1 MSLDNNQFESHG
13 DIAQFLEKFKEQS
26 FSSAVPPAGADALG
40 NRVIPS
46 KSSQYERTFEKLEQN
61 IQELEERFEASAS
74 QNQMILSEL
83 ARTREA
89 MARQKD
95 RDAFLEHIS
104 RTIANLKASV
114 ENLSRVRQERPLSY
128 PEPDVQRGFDS
139 VPASETPHTAIY
151 HYRPENYRAAQEEK
165 ARLEREEKERII
177 SSLHQKASQLKAVNS
192 ALDREIK
199 KVQQEKM
206 EALKKSAEQ
215 AKEILSLRDQLT
227 EAEERFKSFDFE
239 GRIISIRQE
248 YQQKVDSLETQLK
261 EISDT
266 CMKQVEEIES
276 LRAENVKLHKAA
288 QEKEAALKLLE
299 AKEAELQA
307 LKEQMAAL
315 ESDHSR
321 GAQEQLIAFT
331 EKLQSLQNQR
341 DELSVQFESARQE
354 LEAVRQ
360 EKELL
365 EKNFKELVDKI
376 NANDAVIEELKQK
389 IAVLGRQN
397 EELTQHNVRLQ
408 GEKEE
413 LARANEQLDA
423 RAQAAE
429 MEKEAF
435 SIRSEEL
442 SRQAETLTLEKVGLF
457 ARTEELTRE
466 KGAFEEQARTLE
478 AEKETLHRDLQAAR
492 QTAENLTR
500 EKDALSSRAEEL
512 TREKAELAARGEELS
527 RQTEELARERAS
539 LSARAEELALE
550 KKNFEEQSRLLSG
563 EKETLSKDLQAAHR
577 TAEDLTREKAELS
590 SRAGNLEKEK
600 AELSSRAENL
610 EREKA
615 KLSSRT
621 EELAKEKAALEA
633 RAEELSR
640 EKETLSQRAQTLQH
654 EADTLAVEK
663 RELAKENQ
671 QLRNQSAAL
680 LAARLVQEKERAD
693 KAELLRKAAASEKT
707 AAPQAPQ
714 APAAP
719 QPLLDSHRAEQKAL
733 PEASTAQEEQIPLS
747 EIPVAMDARA
757 KSTVVT
763 EADLPEIKVADPVPQ
778 REQLFDGED
787 FLEKTD
793 SFIGRMKWSIFR
805 EDK

>member
-1 MSLDNNQFESHG
+1 MSLDNNQFEPHG
-13 DIAQFLEKFKEQS
+13 DISQFLEKFKEQS
-26 FSSAVPPAGADALG
+26 ASSSVPPAGADALE

-46 KSSQYERTFEKLEQN
+46 KSFQYERTFEKLEQK
-61 IQELEERFEASAS
+61 IRELEERFEASAS
-74 QNQMILSEL
+74 QNQLILSEL
-83 ARTREA
+83 ARTREV
-89 MARQKD
+89 MERQKD
-95 RDAFLEHIS
+95 RDAFFEHIS

-114 ENLSRVRQERPLSY
+114 ENLSRVRQEPPLSY

-139 VPASETPHTAIY
+139 APAAPTPHTAIY
-151 HYRPENYRAAQEEK
+151 HYQPENYRAAQEEK
-165 ARLEREEKERII
+165 ARREREEKERII

-248 YQQKVDSLETQLK
+248 YRQKVDSLETQLK

-307 LKEQMAAL
+307 LKDQMAAL

-331 EKLQSLQNQR
+331 EKLQSLQTQR

-354 LEAVRQ
+354 LESVRQ

-365 EKNFKELVDKI
+365 EKNFRELVNKI

-397 EELTQHNVRLQ
+397 EELAQHNVRLQ
-408 GEKEE
+408 EEKED
-413 LARANEQLDA
+413 LSRSNEQLDA

-429 MEKEAF
+429 KEKEDL
-435 SIRSEEL
+435 SLRTEEL
-442 SRQAETLTLEKVGLF
+442 SRQKETLTLEKVGLF
-457 ARTEELTRE
+457 ARTEEL
-466 KGAFEEQARTLE
+466 
-478 AEKETLHRDLQAAR
+478 
-492 QTAENLTR
+492 
-500 EKDALSSRAEEL
+500 
-512 TREKAELAARGEELS
+512 S
-527 RQTEELARERAS
+527 RQTEELSREKAG
-539 LSARAEELALE
+539 LAARAEALALE
-550 KKNFEEQSRLLSG
+550 KKNFEDQSRQLNS

-577 TAEDLTREKAELS
+577 TAEDLTREKDAL
-590 SRAGNLEKEK
+590 K
-600 AELSSRAENL
+600 
-610 EREKA
+610 
-615 KLSSRT
+615 SRT
-621 EELAKEKAALEA
+621 EELAKEKDALEA
-633 RAEELSR
+633 RTEELSH
-640 EKETLSQRAQTLQH
+640 EKETLSRRAQTLRE
-654 EADTLAVEK
+654 EADTLSAEK

-693 KAELLRKAAASEKT
+693 KAELLRKEAASDKT
-707 AAPQAPQ
+707 SASQAPQ
-714 APAAP
+714 APAVP
-719 QPLLDSHRAEQKAL
+719 QPLLASHRAERKAL
-733 PEASTAQEEQIPLS
+733 PEANAAREEQIPLS
-747 EIPVAMDARA
+747 EIPVAMDAQA
-757 KSTVVT
+757 KSTVMT
-763 EADLPEIKVADPVPQ
+763 EADLPEIKVADPVPP
-778 REQLFDGED
+778 REPLFDGED

>member
-26 FSSAVPPAGADALG
+26 FPSVAPSGSDTL
-40 NRVIPS
+40 NSRVIPS
-46 KSSQYERTFEKLEQN
+46 KSSQYERTFEKLEQK

-89 MARQKD
+89 MERQKD
-95 RDAFLEHIS
+95 RDVFLEHIS

-114 ENLSRVRQERPLSY
+114 ENLSRLRQESPIFY
-128 PEPDVQRGFDS
+128 PEPDVQRGFDR
-139 VPASETPHTAIY
+139 VPQPQPHTAIY
-151 HYRPENYRAAQEEK
+151 HYQPENYRAAQEEK

-215 AKEILSLRDQLT
+215 AKEILSLRDKLT

-248 YQQKVDSLETQLK
+248 YQQKVDSLETQLQ
-261 EISDT
+261 EISAT

-307 LKEQMAAL
+307 LKDQMSAL

-331 EKLQSLQNQR
+331 EKLQSLQTQR
-341 DELSVQFESARQE
+341 DELSVKFESARQE

-365 EKNFKELVDKI
+365 EKNFKELMEKI

-389 IAVLGRQN
+389 ITVLGRQN
-397 EELTQHNVRLQ
+397 EELTEHNARLQ
-408 GEKEE
+408 SEKEE
-413 LARANEQLDA
+413 LRRANEQLDA
-423 RAQAAE
+423 RAQLA
-429 MEKEAF
+429 EKEK
-435 SIRSEEL
+435 
-442 SRQAETLTLEKVGLF
+442 ETLTLEKVGLF
-457 ARTEELTRE
+457 ARGEELSRE
-466 KGAFEEQARTLE
+466 KGVFEAQTRILKE
-478 AEKETLHRDLQAAR
+478 EKETLNQHLLAAR
-492 QTAENLTR
+492 QTAE
-500 EKDALSSRAEEL
+500 EL
-512 TREKAELAARGEELS
+512 AREKAELAARSEELS
-527 RQTEELARERAS
+527 RQTQALEAERAGLSARTEELAREKQS
-539 LSARAEELALE
+539 
-550 KKNFEEQSRLLSG
+550 FEEQARLLSG
-563 EKETLSKDLQAAHR
+563 EKEALSSNLQAAHR
-577 TAEDLTREKAELS
+577 TAEDLTREKAEF
-590 SRAGNLEKEK
+590 A
-600 AELSSRAENL
+600 ARAEAL
-610 EREKA
+610 AQEK
-615 KLSSRT
+615 S
-621 EELAKEKAALEA
+621 ALEA

-640 EKETLSQRAQTLQH
+640 EKETLAQQAQTLQSQ
-654 EADTLAVEK
+654 ADALSAEK
-663 RELAKENQ
+663 RELTKENQ

-693 KAELLRKAAASEKT
+693 KEEMLRKAAANKPV
-707 AAPQAPQ
+707 AAVSPKAS
-714 APAAP
+714 
-719 QPLLDSHRAEQKAL
+719 QPLLASARVEQKAL
-733 PEASTAQEEQIPLS
+733 PTTQEEQIPMS
-747 EIPVAMDARA
+747 EMPVAMNAAA

-763 EADLPEIKVADPVPQ
+763 EADLPEIKVADPIPQ
-778 REQLFDGED
+778 HEQLFDGED

>member
-13 DIAQFLEKFKEQS
+13 DIAQFLEKFKEQP
-26 FSSAVPPAGADALG
+26 FPSAAHTSGADALG

-46 KSSQYERTFEKLEQN
+46 KTSQYERTFEKLEQK
-61 IQELEERFEASAS
+61 IQELEDRFEASAS

-89 MARQKD
+89 MERQKD

-114 ENLSRVRQERPLSY
+114 ENLSRARQEYQTLPY
-128 PEPDVQRGFDS
+128 PEPDVQRGFDA
-139 VPASETPHTAIY
+139 PAADQPHTAIY
-151 HYRPENYRAAQEEK
+151 HYQPENYRAVQAEK
-165 ARLEREEKERII
+165 ARREREEKERII

-227 EAEERFKSFDFE
+227 AAEERFKSFDFE

-288 QEKEAALKLLE
+288 AEKESALKRLE
-299 AKEAELQA
+299 EKERELQA
-307 LKEQMAAL
+307 LKEQMVAL
-315 ESDHSR
+315 EADHSR

-331 EKLQSLQNQR
+331 EKLQSLQTQR
-341 DELSVQFESARQE
+341 DELSVQFESARME
-354 LEAVRQ
+354 LDAVRQ

-365 EKNFKELVDKI
+365 EKNFKELVEKI

-397 EELTQHNVRLQ
+397 EELTQQNARLT

-413 LARANEQLDA
+413 LSRANEQLDA

-429 MEKEAF
+429 LERDA
-435 SIRSEEL
+435 L
-442 SRQAETLTLEKVGLF
+442 SAQSAEF
-457 ARTEELTRE
+457 ARQRV
-466 KGAFEEQARTLE
+466 AFEEQTRTLS
-478 AEKETLHRDLQAAR
+478 AEKEALSQNLQAA
-492 QTAENLTR
+492 QTAAG
-500 EKDALSSRAEEL
+500 DLS
-512 TREKAELAARGEELS
+512 REKAELAARGEELS
-527 RQTEELARERAS
+527 RQTQELARERAG
-539 LSARAEELALE
+539 LSARTEELARE
-550 KKNFEEQSRLLSG
+550 KQAFEEQARTLSG
-563 EKETLSKDLQAAHR
+563 EKEALSQHLQAAHR

-590 SRAGNLEKEK
+590 SRA
-600 AELSSRAENL
+600 
-610 EREKA
+610 
-615 KLSSRT
+615 
-621 EELAKEKAALEA
+621 EELAREKEALEA
-633 RAEELSR
+633 RAETLNR
-640 EKETLSQRAQTLQH
+640 EKETLSKRAQDLQKQT
-654 EADTLAVEK
+654 ETLAVEK

-693 KAELLRKAAASEKT
+693 KEETLRKAAASQKPAVPDT
-707 AAPQAPQ
+707 PVPPSAAAAPAVQT
-714 APAAP
+714 PAAP
-719 QPLLDSHRAEQKAL
+719 RAPEHPLLAAPKAEQKPSL
-733 PEASTAQEEQIPLS
+733 PAQEEQIPLS
-747 EIPVAMDARA
+747 EMPVAITARA
-757 KSTVVT
+757 KSSVVT

>member
-1 MSLDNNQFESHG
+1 MSLDNNQFEGHG

-26 FSSAVPPAGADALG
+26 FSSSVTPAGADLG
-40 NRVIPS
+40 GRLISP
-46 KSSQYERTFEKLEQN
+46 KPSQYERTFEKLEQK

-89 MARQKD
+89 MERQKD

-114 ENLSRVRQERPLSY
+114 ENLSRARQEHRLSY
-128 PEPDVQRGFDS
+128 PEPDVQRGFDAP
-139 VPASETPHTAIY
+139 PANQSHTAIY
-151 HYRPENYRAAQEEK
+151 HYEPENYRAAQEEK
-165 ARLEREEKERII
+165 ARQEREEKERII

-227 EAEERFKSFDFE
+227 AAEERFKSFDFE

-248 YQQKVDSLETQLK
+248 YQQKVDSLETQLQ

-288 QEKEAALKLLE
+288 AEKEAALKRLE
-299 AKEAELQA
+299 EKERELQA
-307 LKEQMAAL
+307 LKEQMASL
-315 ESDHSR
+315 EADHSR
-321 GAQEQLIAFT
+321 SAQEQLIAFT
-331 EKLQSLQNQR
+331 EKLQSLQTQR
-341 DELSVQFESARQE
+341 DELSVQFESARME
-354 LEAVRQ
+354 LDAVRQ

-365 EKNFKELVDKI
+365 EKNFKELVEKI

-397 EELTQHNVRLQ
+397 EDLTQQNVRLTN
-408 GEKEE
+408 EKEG
-413 LARANEQLDA
+413 LARANGALDA
-423 RAQAAE
+423 RVQAVELEKDSLSAQSAE
-429 MEKEAF
+429 L
-435 SIRSEEL
+435 SSRTEEL
-442 SRQAETLTLEKVGLF
+442 SREKNALEEQARILSAEKASLEQNLQAARTSAEELSREKAELAARTEALARQTQELSSEKENLSVRAAELSREKQRFEEQTRALSGEKDSLSQNLQDARRTAEELTREKAALSS
-457 ARTEELTRE
+457 RTEELTRE
-466 KGAFEEQARTLE
+466 KNDLEVRT
-478 AEKETLHRDLQAAR
+478 
-492 QTAENLTR
+492 
-500 EKDALSSRAEEL
+500 
-512 TREKAELAARGEELS
+512 
-527 RQTEELARERAS
+527 
-539 LSARAEELALE
+539 
-550 KKNFEEQSRLLSG
+550 
-563 EKETLSKDLQAAHR
+563 KDLNR
-577 TAEDLTREKAELS
+577 
-590 SRAGNLEKEK
+590 EKEK
-600 AELSSRAENL
+600 LSLR
-610 EREKA
+610 
-615 KLSSRT
+615 
-621 EELAKEKAALEA
+621 ALELQKQTEMLS
-633 RAEELSR
+633 AEKQEL
-640 EKETLSQRAQTLQH
+640 T
-654 EADTLAVEK
+654 
-663 RELAKENQ
+663 KENR

-693 KAELLRKAAASEKT
+693 KEEKLRKAASSNS
-707 AAPQAPQ
+707 AAPQP
-714 APAAP
+714 PAAP
-719 QPLLDSHRAEQKAL
+719 QEPQRPVLRSEQTDPKLLAG
-733 PEASTAQEEQIPLS
+733 EAGKEQIPLS
-747 EIPVAMDARA
+747 EMPVSMNARA
-757 KSTVVT
+757 KSSVVT

-778 REQLFDGED
+778 HEQLFDGED